1 MDTPKVRKT
10 IKREETDI
18 KTGSKVVSLRLV
30 VFNIEVVIL
39 AVVSRLIDI
48 GDKEIEKIVEEEI
61 ETKVR
66 GNGIDGKVRNAVEV
80 DRNFTLE
87 NGLASIQGYRK
98 VQVVRRN
105 LLQGVV
111 GKTGIVRDE
120 VQVIQMKVQ
129 KVHGVK
135 KIDNEEET
143 YFEQKAWRH

>member
-143 YFEQKAWRH
+143 YFEQKA